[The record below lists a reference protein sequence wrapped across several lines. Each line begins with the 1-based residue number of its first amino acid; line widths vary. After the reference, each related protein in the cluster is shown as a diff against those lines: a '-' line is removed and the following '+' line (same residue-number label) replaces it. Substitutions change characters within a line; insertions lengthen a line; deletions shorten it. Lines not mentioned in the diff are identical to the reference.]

1 MTFELF
7 CMTLIALGFGLLM
20 IFGGYRLFLII
31 LPIWG
36 FFFGFGLG
44 VQTLTYLFGYGFL
57 STVTSWVV
65 GFFVGALFG
74 LLSYLFYTFAVALL
88 SGSLGYGLM
97 VGILTAI
104 GLNPGFITWVLG
116 IIAGVA
122 LALVVLYFNIQKYA
136 VIAITAI
143 AGTSVIIFTIMAAFG
158 GIAVND
164 LLNAPLRQTMQGS
177 LWWWLF
183 FFVVAGAGIYIQI
196 RETRR
201 YEIAA
206 YNRLEG

>member
-57 STVTSWVV
+57 STVTSWIV

-74 LLSYLFYTFAVALL
+74 LLSYLFYTFAIALL

-104 GLNPGFITWVLG
+104 GLNPGFITWILG

-143 AGTSVIIFTIMAAFG
+143 AGTSVIIFALMATFG
-158 GIAVND
+158 GMAIND
-164 LLNAPLRQTMQGS
+164 LLNAPLRQAMPGS

-183 FFVVAGAGIYIQI
+183 FFVVAGAGIFIQI
-196 RETRR
+196 RETHN

>member
-57 STVTSWVV
+57 STVTSWIV

-74 LLSYLFYTFAVALL
+74 LLSYLFYTFAIALL

-104 GLNPGFITWVLG
+104 GLNPGFITWILG

-143 AGTSVIIFTIMAAFG
+143 AGTSVIIFALMATFG
-158 GIAVND
+158 GIAIND
-164 LLNAPLRQTMQGS
+164 LLNAPLRQAMPGS

-183 FFVVAGAGIYIQI
+183 FFVVAGAGIFIQI
-196 RETRR
+196 RETHN

>member
-57 STVTSWVV
+57 STVTSWIV

-74 LLSYLFYTFAVALL
+74 LLSYLFYTFAIALL

-104 GLNPGFITWVLG
+104 GLNPGFITWILG

-143 AGTSVIIFTIMAAFG
+143 AGTSVIIFALMATFG
-158 GIAVND
+158 GIAIND
-164 LLNAPLRQTMQGS
+164 LLNAPLRQAMQGS

-183 FFVVAGAGIYIQI
+183 FFVVAGAGIFIQI
-196 RETRR
+196 RETHN